1 MKKTLAMLVFV
12 MVTATT
18 FAQTGT
24 GLLNLNR
31 YFSYFPLNKEED
43 ITDNDYVWT
52 SATSDYDRFAKL
64 AGREYEIDTPLEFAL
79 LSYYSQPV
87 LNIRPVE
94 ADAILPKNN
103 PKLADM
109 KLGAAVFQEIQILR
123 FLGNTAA
130 VGRHEGVLK
139 FITDRKNVTRADIEK
154 YYRDNIRGLVS
165 EIVDEEFGRIS
176 FLLEGSPN
184 GSYNVVLTSNGNQYI
199 LSYEGYF
206 NRTKQTK
213 TLPPASLE
221 ALSSE
226 MSKNSDFNRTNI
238 DQIRTQAA
246 LIPAVALSDAALNE
260 IKTILTDFYISP
272 STKTYACIKE
282 AHIVWQGIL
291 LSTRNIRYGEVYH
304 AYEKILFALNEGLA
318 QKVLADV
325 RISGAVTTLTTAQQQ
340 RLAQLR

>member
-12 MVTATT
+12 MVTAGA
-18 FAQTGT
+18 FAQTQLLKTREYSTQFLSRT
-24 GLLNLNR
+24 GRLDSK
-31 YFSYFPLNKEED
+31 YVFAA
-43 ITDNDYVWT
+43 TDD
-52 SATSDYDRFAKL
+52 DYDRFAVL
-64 AGREYEIDTPLEFAL
+64 GGDLEEVDTPLEISL

-103 PKLADM
+103 PKLADT

-165 EIVDEEFGRIS
+165 EIVDEEFGWIS

-184 GSYNVVLTSNGNQYI
+184 GSYNVVLTRNGNQYI

-213 TLPPASLE
+213 TLPPTSLE
-221 ALSSE
+221 ALSSV
-226 MSKNSDFNRTNI
+226 MSRSGDF
-238 DQIRTQAA
+238 
-246 LIPAVALSDAALNE
+246 
-260 IKTILTDFYISP
+260 
-272 STKTYACIKE
+272 
-282 AHIVWQGIL
+282 
-291 LSTRNIRYGEVYH
+291 
-304 AYEKILFALNEGLA
+304 
-318 QKVLADV
+318 
-325 RISGAVTTLTTAQQQ
+325 
-340 RLAQLR
+340 

>member
-1 MKKTLAMLVFV
+1 M
-12 MVTATT
+12 
-18 FAQTGT
+18 
-24 GLLNLNR
+24 
-31 YFSYFPLNKEED
+31 
-43 ITDNDYVWT
+43 WT

-103 PKLADM
+103 PKLADT

-165 EIVDEEFGRIS
+165 EIVDEEFGWIS

-184 GSYNVVLTSNGNQYI
+184 GSYNVVLTRNGNQYI

-213 TLPPASLE
+213 TLPPTSLE
-221 ALSSE
+221 ALSSV
-226 MSKNSDFNRTNI
+226 MSRSGDFSQAAI
-238 DQIRTQAA
+238 DTVRTQAA

-260 IKTILTDFYISP
+260 IKTILTAFYTSP
-272 STKTYACIKE
+272 STKTYNAAK
-282 AHIVWQGIL
+282 
-291 LSTRNIRYGEVYH
+291 EVYALYVGMRFTTGKAIYELISS
-304 AYEKILFALNEGLA
+304 AYVTTLAELNMALA
-318 QKVLADV
+318 KKVLDDTSSK
-325 RISGAVTTLTTAQQQ
+325 ITTLTTAQQQ